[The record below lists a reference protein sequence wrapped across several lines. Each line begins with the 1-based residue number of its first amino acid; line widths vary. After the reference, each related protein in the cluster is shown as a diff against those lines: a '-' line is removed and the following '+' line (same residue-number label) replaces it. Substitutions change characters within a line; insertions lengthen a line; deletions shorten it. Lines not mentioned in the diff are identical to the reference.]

1 VGATVGES
9 VSRVGVVVGL
19 LEGAADGTLEGESEG
34 CDGLSVGDQVSVILV
49 GPSVGVLVVSVG
61 EKVGL

>member
-1 VGATVGES
+1 VGES